1 VKVNIT
7 HLPPRAVLYARATGP
22 YAKGAEAAWRQLLDW
37 LTERDR
43 QHDVVAGY
51 GWFRDDPA
59 KTNPFLQR
67 YDACIEL
74 LAGISSDFRAGIGRQ
89 TLPGGHY
96 LVHVPALNQKS
107 DPRQSG
113 ASAYGMLA
121 DVNIAVDTERSMLE
135 RVTLDAK
142 SGVWTPSPQVLVPV
156 TSPNP
161 LSMDTGRRVA

>member
-1 VKVNIT
+1 MKVNIT

-22 YAKGAEAAWRQLLDW
+22 YAKGAETAWRQLMDW

-59 KTNPFLQR
+59 TINPFLQR

-89 TLPGGHY
+89 TLPGGYYVIHM
-96 LVHVPALNQKS
+96 PMPDQAT
-107 DPRQSG
+107 DPRQAGRGMS
-113 ASAYGMLA
+113 GMLA
-121 DVNIAVDTERSMLE
+121 ERKIAVDTERSMLE

-142 SGVWTPSPQVLVPV
+142 SGVWTASPHVLVPV
-156 TSPNP
+156 TSPEA
-161 LSMDTGRRVA
+161 LSVNAGLRVA